1 MKNIMVAGV
10 GGQGLVLA
18 TKIVAEAALKAGLDV
33 KTNDVVGLSQRGGM
47 VWGSARIGDVVHS
60 PNIPAGEGDILLG
73 MEPLEALRWKG
84 LLKKGAVVVINEKRT
99 YPSSVLL
106 EQRKYPEKEIEDLEK
121 DYVVIR
127 VDAVKEAKDAG
138 NIKAANTVVLGI
150 LARHMDIEKEI
161 WEEVL
166 LENVPPKAKDA
177 NIKAFNIGYEYGED

>member
-1 MKNIMVAGV
+1 MK
-10 GGQGLVLA
+10 
-18 TKIVAEAALKAGLDV
+18 
-33 KTNDVVGLSQRGGM
+33 
-47 VWGSARIGDVVHS
+47 
-60 PNIPAGEGDILLG
+60 
-73 MEPLEALRWKG
+73 
-84 LLKKGAVVVINEKRT
+84 KRT

-106 EQRKYPEKEIEDLEK
+106 EQTEYPEKEIEDLEK